1 MGSWFWLNIPIC
13 VAIFSA
19 VVGIPMWLV
28 FKRPDTGEDI
38 AVAAARSEVAPLHSV
53 SLQEA
58 VQSRHEVWSRQAA

>member
-1 MGSWFWLNIPIC
+1 MSTWFWLNIPIC

-19 VVGIPMWLV
+19 IVGIPMWLV
-28 FKRPDTGEDI
+28 FKRPDTGQEI
-38 AVAAARSEVAPLHSV
+38 AAAAARAEAVPLHSV

>member
-1 MGSWFWLNIPIC
+1 MSTWFWLNIPIC

-19 VVGIPMWLV
+19 IVGIPMWLV
-28 FKRPDTGEDI
+28 FKCPDTGQEI
-38 AVAAARSEVAPLHSV
+38 AAAVARAEAVPLHSV